1 MLATEDPQVIPVTL
15 RWTSV
20 SSSRPPSSV
29 WEPFT
34 LELRPWKATDPLG
47 MNATSDS
54 DCMSCGGEGR
64 RGKGREGEG
73 RGREGKGREGEGR
86 GGKGREGE
94 GKGRGGEGRGGEGR
108 GGKEKR
114 GEGRGREGRGREG
127 RGEERENGRGGVD
140 SEVQLLEVNA
150 EVKIRFSGCAVNCPG
165 TSNFARSLAVLSSH
179 VHRTRPSISQ
189 SVWSLLQNCTHS
201 NVLAM

>member
-20 SSSRPPSSV
+20 SSSRPPSSLR
-29 WEPFT
+29 EPFT

-86 GGKGREGE
+86 R
-94 GKGRGGEGRGGEGR
+94 REGRGGEGK
-108 GGKEKR
+108 GGEGKGR
-114 GEGRGREGRGREG
+114 EGRGREGKGREG

-140 SEVQLLEVNA
+140 SEVQLLEVN
-150 EVKIRFSGCAVNCPG
+150 VV
-165 TSNFARSLAVLSSH
+165 
-179 VHRTRPSISQ
+179 
-189 SVWSLLQNCTHS
+189 
-201 NVLAM
+201 